1 MPVSSLLI
9 SDAFKSGLQQ
19 AKINSLEE
27 LIQLPITELINLK
40 WFTSELLEELTELII
55 TARDNGQSIDRDKK

>member
-1 MPVSSLLI
+1 MPVSSLPI